1 MDEQG
6 YRFGVGVLVVASLV
20 ITIILILFFG
30 AAPNFFAKRYDITI
44 NFDRAPGVE
53 TDTPVRKNGVQIG
66 RVTGVKLL
74 DSKDNDTKNQGVDL
88 TMELDSQYKIRASE
102 VARIGTGSLI
112 TGDNVVEFVQSS
124 EEERLKRFD
133 GSGGSP
139 KDGTLDANEQGIAN
153 SVLAQGDYIGDGAGK
168 VAPDP
173 LEALLK
179 MQESLA
185 PTLASIEPT
194 FRAVQQAS
202 NQVNGL
208 AADIRQVI
216 GGGDGTDEGSG
227 PIEKLAKKAEE
238 TMGNLDKT
246 LIAVEGL
253 FNDPKLRLAIG
264 DAAEKLPKL
273 IKEAEG
279 VMSQAKSTIASFE
292 GVGKAAEETMK
303 NVSDFTK
310 PLGAKGDKIVGDAL
324 RTMNN
329 LDALLAEIRK
339 VTAKVNSSQGTVQ
352 KLLEDDQLYYSF
364 VRTLENVELLTHRMQ
379 PIIEDARIF
388 SDKLARD
395 PSQAIGLRGVI
406 NGRGAGLG
414 VK

>member
-30 AAPNFFAKRYDITI
+30 AAPNFFARRYEITI

-66 RVTGVKLL
+66 RVTSVKLL
-74 DSKDNDTKNQGVDL
+74 DSKDNDTKNPGVNL

-112 TGDNVVEFVQSS
+112 TGDNVVEFVQAN
-124 EEERLKRFD
+124 EEERLRRFD

-139 KDGTLDANEQGIAN
+139 KDGTLDSNEQAIAN
-153 SVLAQGDYIGDGAGK
+153 SVLAQGDYLGEGAGK

-173 LEALLK
+173 FEALLK

-185 PTLASIEPT
+185 PTLTSIEPT
-194 FRAVQQAS
+194 FRAVQQAG
-202 NQVNGL
+202 NEVRGL

-216 GGGDGTDEGSG
+216 GGGDGDNEDG
-227 PIEKLAKKAEE
+227 PFQKLAKKAEE
-238 TMGNLDKT
+238 SMGILDNT
-246 LIAVEGL
+246 LISIEGL
-253 FNDPKLRLAIG
+253 FNDPRLREI
-264 DAAEKLPKL
+264 AEKLPHL
-273 IKEAEG
+273 MEEAEG
-279 VMSQAKSTIASFE
+279 VMTQTRKTIASFE
-292 GVGKAAEETMK
+292 GVGREAEETMK
-303 NVSDFTK
+303 NVSDFTR
-310 PLGAKGDKIVGDAL
+310 PLGQNGDRIVSDAL
-324 RTMNN
+324 RTLSN
-329 LDALLAEIRK
+329 LDAALADIRK
-339 VTAKVNSSQGTVQ
+339 LTGTVNNSQGTVQ
-352 KLLEDDQLYYSF
+352 KLLADDQLYNSF

-379 PIIEDARIF
+379 PIVEDARIF

-395 PSQAIGLRGVI
+395 PSQLIGVRSVI
-406 NGRGAGLG
+406 TGRGAGIG

>member
-30 AAPNFFAKRYDITI
+30 AAPNFFAKRYEITI
-44 NFDRAPGVE
+44 NFERAPGVE

-74 DSKDNDTKNQGVDL
+74 DSTDEKPNPGVNL
-88 TMELDSQYKIRASE
+88 RMELDSQYKIRASE

-112 TGDNVVEFVQSS
+112 TGDAVVEFVQPS
-124 EEERLKRFD
+124 EEERLVRFD

-139 KDGTLDANEQGIAN
+139 KDGSLDANEQAIAG
-153 SVLAQGDYIGDGAGK
+153 SVLAQGDYVANGAGK

-179 MQESLA
+179 MQESLG

-216 GGGDGTDEGSG
+216 GSGDGTGEGSG
-227 PIEKLAKKAEE
+227 PIQKIAKKAEE

-246 LIAVEGL
+246 LIAIEGL

-264 DAAEKLPKL
+264 DAAEKLPAL

-279 VMSQAKSTIASFE
+279 VMTQTKKTIASFE
-292 GVGKAAEETMK
+292 GVGKAAEETMQ
-303 NVSDFTK
+303 NVSEFTK
-310 PLGAKGDKIVGDAL
+310 PLGEKGDKIVTDAL
-324 RTMNN
+324 RTLNN
-329 LDALLAEIRK
+329 LDTLLADIRQ
-339 VTAKVNSSQGTVQ
+339 VTAKVNNSQGTVQ
-352 KLLEDDQLYYSF
+352 KLLDDDQLYF
-364 VRTLENVELLTHRMQ
+364 TIVRTLENVELLTHRMQ

-395 PSQAIGLRGVI
+395 PSQLIGVRGVI

>member
-20 ITIILILFFG
+20 IVIILILFFG
-30 AAPNFFAKRYDITI
+30 AAPNFFAKRYEITI
-44 NFDRAPGVE
+44 NFQRAPGVE

-74 DSKDNDTKNQGVDL
+74 DSSEDKPNPGVDL
-88 TMELDSQYKIRASE
+88 TMELDSQYKIRAGE

-112 TGDNVVEFVQSS
+112 TGDAVVEFVQSS
-124 EEERLKRFD
+124 EEERLVRFD

-139 KDGTLDANEQGIAN
+139 KDGSLDANEQAIAR
-153 SVLAQGDYIGDGAGK
+153 SVLAQGDYVANGAGK

-208 AADIRQVI
+208 AEDIRQVI
-216 GGGDGTDEGSG
+216 GGGDGTGEGGG
-227 PIEKLAKKAEE
+227 PIQRIAIKAEE

-246 LIAVEGL
+246 LITIDGL
-253 FNDPKLRLAIG
+253 FNDPKLKLAIG
-264 DAAEKLPKL
+264 EASEKLPAL
-273 IKEAEG
+273 IREAEA
-279 VMSQAKSTIASFE
+279 VMTQTKNTIASFE
-292 GVGKAAEETMK
+292 GVGRAAEDTMK

-310 PLGAKGDKIVGDAL
+310 PFGAQGDKIVGDAL
-324 RTMNN
+324 RTLNN
-329 LDALLAEIRK
+329 LDTLLADIRQ
-339 VTAKVNSSQGTVQ
+339 VTAKVNNSQGTVQ
-352 KLLEDDQLYYSF
+352 KLLDDEQLYYSF
-364 VRTLENVELLTHRMQ
+364 VRTLENVELLTQRMQ
-379 PIIEDARIF
+379 PIVEDARIF

-395 PSQAIGLRGVI
+395 PSQLIGVRGVI

>member
-20 ITIILILFFG
+20 IVIILILFFG
-30 AAPNFFAKRYDITI
+30 AAPNFFAKRYEITI
-44 NFDRAPGVE
+44 NFERAPGVE

-74 DSKDNDTKNQGVDL
+74 DSKDNDTKNPGVDL
-88 TMELDSQYKIRASE
+88 ILELDSQYKVRAGDI
-102 VARIGTGSLI
+102 AQIGTGSLI
-112 TGDNVVEFVQSS
+112 TGDAVVEFVQAND
-124 EEERLKRFD
+124 EERLRRFD

-139 KDGTLDANEQGIAN
+139 KDGALDNIEQGIAS
-153 SVLAQGDYIGDGAGK
+153 SVLVDGAYLADGAGK

-173 LEALLK
+173 FQAFLK

-185 PTLASIEPT
+185 PTLASVEPT
-194 FRAVQQAS
+194 FRAVEQAG
-202 NQVNGL
+202 NQVNAL

-216 GGGDGTDEGSG
+216 GGGEGEASG

-246 LIAVEGL
+246 LIAIEGV
-253 FNDPKLRLAIG
+253 FNDPKLRSAIG
-264 DAAEKLPKL
+264 DAAEKLPEL
-273 IKEAEG
+273 IKQAEG
-279 VMSQAKSTIASFE
+279 VVTQTKKTIASFE

-310 PLGAKGDKIVGDAL
+310 PLGQQGDKIVGDAL
-324 RTMNN
+324 RTLNN
-329 LDALLAEIRK
+329 LDALLADIRQ
-339 VTAKVNSSQGTVQ
+339 VSAKVNSSQGTVQ
-352 KLLEDDQLYYSF
+352 KLLDDPQLYYSL

-395 PSQAIGLRGVI
+395 PSQLIGVRSVI

>member
-30 AAPNFFAKRYDITI
+30 AAPNFFAKRYEVTI
-44 NFDRAPGVE
+44 NFERAPGVE
-53 TDTPVRKNGVQIG
+53 TDTPVRKNGVKIG
-66 RVTGVKLL
+66 RVTRVTLL
-74 DSKDNDTKNQGVDL
+74 DSTNEKPNPGVNL

-102 VARIGTGSLI
+102 VARIGTGSII
-112 TGDNVVEFVQSS
+112 TGDAVVEFVQPTD
-124 EEERLKRFD
+124 EERLVRFD

-139 KDGTLDANEQGIAN
+139 KDGSLDANEQAVAA
-153 SVLAQGDYIGDGAGK
+153 SVLAQGDYVANGAGK

-173 LEALLK
+173 LEALIK
-179 MQESLA
+179 MQESFG
-185 PTLASIEPT
+185 PTLASLEPT
-194 FRAVQQAS
+194 FRAVQRAS
-202 NQVNGL
+202 EQVDGL
-208 AADIRQVI
+208 AGDIRQVI
-216 GGGDGTDEGSG
+216 GGGDGTGTGSG
-227 PIEKLAKKAEE
+227 PIQKISQKAEE

-246 LIAVEGL
+246 LNAIEGL

-264 DAAEKLPKL
+264 DAAEKLPTL
-273 IKEAEG
+273 IREAEG
-279 VMSQAKSTIASFE
+279 VMTQTRATIASFE

-303 NVSDFTK
+303 NVSEFTK
-310 PLGAKGDKIVGDAL
+310 PLGEKGDKIVTDAL
-324 RTMNN
+324 RTLNN
-329 LDALLAEIRK
+329 LDALLADIRQ
-339 VTAKVNSSQGTVQ
+339 VTAKVNNSQGTVQ
-352 KLLEDDQLYYSF
+352 KLLDDDQLYYSF

-395 PSQAIGLRGVI
+395 PSQLIGVRGVI

>member
-30 AAPNFFAKRYDITI
+30 AAPNFFARRYEITI

-66 RVTGVKLL
+66 RVTSVKLL
-74 DSKDNDTKNQGVDL
+74 DSNDNDTKNPGVNL

-112 TGDNVVEFVQSS
+112 TGDNVVEFVQATD
-124 EEERLKRFD
+124 EERLRRFD

-139 KDGTLDANEQGIAN
+139 KDGTLDPNEQTIAN
-153 SVLAQGDYIGDGAGK
+153 SVLAQGDYLGDGAGK

-173 LEALLK
+173 FEALLK
-179 MQESLA
+179 MQETFA
-185 PTLASIEPT
+185 PTLTSMEPT

-216 GGGDGTDEGSG
+216 GGGDGDMGDG
-227 PIEKLAKKAEE
+227 PFQKLAKKAEE
-238 TMGNLDKT
+238 SMGILDKT
-246 LIAVEGL
+246 LISIEGL
-253 FNDPKLRLAIG
+253 FNDPRLR
-264 DAAEKLPKL
+264 DVAERLPQL
-273 IKEAEG
+273 MQEAEG
-279 VMSQAKSTIASFE
+279 VMIQTRKTIASFE
-292 GVGKAAEETMK
+292 GVGREAEATMK
-303 NVSDFTK
+303 NVSEFTR
-310 PLGAKGDKIVGDAL
+310 PLGQNGDRIVSDAL
-324 RTMNN
+324 RTLNN
-329 LDALLAEIRK
+329 LDAALADIRK
-339 VTAKVNSSQGTVQ
+339 LTGTVNNSQGTVQ
-352 KLLEDDQLYYSF
+352 KLLSDDQLYNSI

-379 PIIEDARIF
+379 PIVEDARIF

-395 PSQAIGLRGVI
+395 PSQLIGVRNVI

>member
-20 ITIILILFFG
+20 IVIILILFFG
-30 AAPNFFAKRYDITI
+30 AAPNFFAKRYEITI
-44 NFDRAPGVE
+44 NFEKAPGVE

-74 DSKDNDTKNQGVDL
+74 DSTDKKPNTGVDL
-88 TMELDSQYKIRASE
+88 TMELDAEYKIRASE

-112 TGDNVVEFVQSS
+112 TGDAVIEFVQAT
-124 EEERLKRFD
+124 EEERLRRFD

-139 KDGTLDANEQGIAN
+139 KDGLLDPNEQAIAN
-153 SVLAQGDYIGDGAGK
+153 SVLAQGDYVGDGAGK

-216 GGGDGTDEGSG
+216 GGGDGTGEGTG
-227 PIEKLAKKAEE
+227 PIQKIGKKAEE
-238 TMGNLDKT
+238 TMANLDKT
-246 LIAVEGL
+246 LNAIESL

-264 DAAEKLPKL
+264 DAAEKLPAL

-279 VMSQAKSTIASFE
+279 VMTQTKSTIASFE
-292 GVGKAAEETMK
+292 GVGKAAEETMR
-303 NVSDFTK
+303 NVSDFTR
-310 PLGAKGDKIVGDAL
+310 PLGEKGDKIVTDAL
-324 RTMNN
+324 RTLNN
-329 LDALLAEIRK
+329 LDTLLADVRQ
-339 VTAKVNSSQGTVQ
+339 VTAKVNNSHGTVQ
-352 KLLEDDQLYYSF
+352 KLLEDEQLYNSF

-379 PIIEDARIF
+379 PILEDARIF

-395 PSQAIGLRGVI
+395 PSQLIGVRSVI
-406 NGRGAGLG
+406 NGRGPGLG